1 MSDKHD
7 HKHDHH
13 GHDHDHDHD
22 HDHGHSH
29 GEIELKGSAPA
40 ATPPSPPEPEHA
52 REDAGS
58 AALSEALRSSFFI
71 VKIVMAF
78 LVIYFL
84 GSGVFTV
91 NSQQKAI
98 KLRFGRPVGV
108 GAEQLLGPGL
118 HWAFPSPIDEVVR
131 IPIGEIQEVR
141 STSGW
146 YATTPE
152 AEAAGQEPEA
162 NPSLSPA
169 TDGYTITS
177 DGNIIHA
184 RATVRYRVA
193 DPLKYYLNF
202 SNASN
207 VVQNIIN
214 EALFFSASQF
224 SVDQALT
231 SDRLRFQET
240 VLARVRQVVD
250 ERGLGITVENGEVR
264 VIPPRYTKSAFDAAL
279 SAEIERRKAI
289 DDAHAYAGRILSTAE
304 GEANSAI
311 NAGQTDRTRL
321 TQAIAAEAQYYQN
334 QLPHYESNPELFMA
348 RVQNETLSR
357 VMTNVEDKIFLPDR
371 ADGKARELRLLL
383 NREPKKPVAP
393 DEQQKAQQQN
403 R

>member
-13 GHDHDHDHD
+13 GHDHDQD
-22 HDHGHSH
+22 HDHGHSR
-29 GEIELKGSAPA
+29 GNIQLKAPTA
-40 ATPPSPPEPEHA
+40 APTPTPEPEQA

-58 AALSEALRSSFFI
+58 TALSEALRSSFLV
-71 VKIVMAF
+71 VKVVMLV

-84 GSGVFTV
+84 ASGVFTV
-91 NSQQKAI
+91 TSQQKAI
-98 KLRFGRPVGV
+98 KLRFGKPVGV

-118 HWAFPSPIDEVVR
+118 HWAFPSPIDEVVK
-131 IPIGEIQEVR
+131 IPINEIQEVR
-141 STSGW
+141 STAGW
-146 YATTPE
+146 YAITPE

-169 TDGYTITS
+169 TEGYTITS

-184 RATVRYRVA
+184 RATIRYRVA
-193 DPLKYYLNF
+193 DPLKYYLDF

-214 EALFFSASQF
+214 EALFFASSQF
-224 SVDQALT
+224 TVDQALT
-231 SDRLRFQET
+231 TDRLRFQET
-240 VLARVRQVVD
+240 VIAKVRQVVD
-250 ERGLGITVENGEVR
+250 ERGLGITVEQGDVR
-264 VIPPRYTKSAFDAAL
+264 VVPPRYTKASFDAAL

-289 DDAHAYAGRILSTAE
+289 DDANAYAGRVLSTAE
-304 GEANSAI
+304 GEANSVI
-311 NAGQTDRTRL
+311 NAGQSDRTRL

-334 QLPHYESNPELFMA
+334 QLPHYQGNPELFMA
-348 RVQNETLSR
+348 RVQSETLAR

-393 DEQQKAQQQN
+393 EDQAKAQQN